1 MDILKGLLK
10 GDNNQEVNNDNNN
23 EDEQQNSS
31 SKEEMRLKRLN
42 KMSASDIPPSL
53 TSSSPMDI
61 DNNNT
66 MHQNNASPILP
77 PPPPVVGN
85 NNIYYEQTIK
95 SPSKTTSADAKKKL
109 QLTINLA
116 LESIFLMTFKGDN
129 INRSYQFM
137 GDIMDKSD
145 ERFLSSSCISEMICA
160 KLMGSPE
167 NGGAISYLFG
177 CYKRLLLKEGSSSDD
192 VKEELKSCRSQII
205 SFMVSSLIEEDMFGQ
220 NSINSVKDLY
230 LTITTENS
238 NALSPMLKELC
249 EELCSH
255 DNLTVIVSKLLLA
268 SFENLDVV
276 SSSGFRSV
284 ITDYSAAINVVLAL
298 SRADKR
304 YSKEICEF
312 QFFSLGPQNNTI
324 PFHLKQMHPQML
336 IQNQALII
344 GNCIQGAAFEHR
356 TLLGRIMRIA
366 PNMFDPQ
373 IRELFGTVQVS
384 QPIFEGKIKGI
395 QGKVQSTQAILAE
408 IFTNCLKAGGATKDA
423 TMKWLMASLLLNAE
437 AEKEN
442 PSPLIASSPGFLN
455 NLGGVFLQLCR
466 PIMND
471 IEKLKKV
478 DLNFIGSDEY
488 RKMYPADCTSLMSS
502 GMIAQAIALKKGN
515 SKVVE
520 FTFITQSFFMCWR
533 ALHIGL
539 VHRLH
544 EFENTFMAL
553 NRFHGG
559 LATNEPRSIHYLVQ
573 KCTHDSEY
581 FIPDLISDLISF
593 CVSAAQVLMSVLGTN
608 FNDNSKG
615 NSNDYEW
622 KVPIEMHT
630 PAQLELL
637 SNLPEAMIEDIVVI
651 LLTIG
656 KTAPVYL
663 NQKNLDQVLTMII
676 FFLRRSWAVQNPHL
690 RGKLGQLL
698 YQIFLPMRH
707 RERSREDMLFGLGLS
722 HPVQSDGPHSDL
734 LETHNE
740 GQKYLAPALL
750 LLYGDVEHTG
760 FYEKVPFR
768 RYMMIVLKH
777 LWNLSTHRQAFRGI
791 ANISHADNIS
801 SEPTEFISFAN
812 GLINGTNELVKETLV
827 SMQKIKEAQDL
838 MKNPLEWSRLNEE
851 EKNQLTEKNGE
862 NERILKANASL
873 CLETLNML
881 NFLTSDECIRKP
893 FLMTEILKRFTSML
907 LFVLNKIVGSNS
919 LLLKIDNMES
929 YNFNPKIMLT
939 EVCQTIIHFTEHEE
953 FVICMAE
960 DGFFNDGEPLK
971 KALKRVTK
979 SSLLNPLEIEMM
991 TSLVEN
997 ALKAKVSSLNMD
1009 ELVQDA
1015 PEKFLDPILDTLMRY
1030 PVKLPTSGKVV
1041 DRSTISQHLLND
1053 QTDPFNRKLLS
1064 IDMLIPDIELK
1075 KEIDA
1080 WLAQKMQVE

>member
-1 MDILKGLLK
+1 MNILKGLLNK
-10 GDNNQEVNNDNNN
+10 GDDDKSEEQLGTEIS
-23 EDEQQNSS
+23 EDE
-31 SKEEMRLKRLN
+31 MRQKRLN
-42 KMSASDIPPSL
+42 KMISGASSDIAPPPSNITMEIDTNHHINNIKPPIPPSL
-53 TSSSPMDI
+53 T
-61 DNNNT
+61 
-66 MHQNNASPILP
+66 
-77 PPPPVVGN
+77 
-85 NNIYYEQTIK
+85 EQQQAIK
-95 SPSKTTSADAKKKL
+95 SPISKATSADAKKKL
-109 QLTINLA
+109 QLTVNLA
-116 LESIFLMTFKGDN
+116 LESIFLMTFKSDN
-129 INRSYQFM
+129 TNKSYQFM
-137 GDIMDKSD
+137 GDIMDKSE
-145 ERFLSSSCISEMICA
+145 ERFLSSSCIAEMICA
-160 KLMGSPE
+160 KLMGSVE
-167 NGGAISYLFG
+167 SGGAISYLFG
-177 CYKRLLLKEGSSSDD
+177 CYKRLIIKEGSSSDE
-192 VKEELKSCRSQII
+192 VKEELQSCRSQII

-220 NSINSVKDLY
+220 NSLNSVKDLY
-230 LTITTENS
+230 LAITIDTS

-249 EELCSH
+249 EELTSQ
-255 DNLTVIVSKLLLA
+255 DNVTVIVNKLLST
-268 SFENLDVV
+268 SFEGLDVT
-276 SSSGFRSV
+276 SASGFRSV
-284 ITDYSAAINVVLAL
+284 LTDYSAATSVVLAL

-304 YSKEICEF
+304 YCKEICEF

-324 PFHLKQMHPQML
+324 PYHLKQMHPHM
-336 IQNQALII
+336 INQNQQLII
-344 GNCIQGAAFEHR
+344 NNCIQGASFEHR

-373 IRELFGTVQVS
+373 IRELFGTIQVS
-384 QPIFEGKIKGI
+384 QTIFEGKIKGV
-395 QGKVQSTQAILAE
+395 QGKVQSTQAFLTE
-408 IFTNCLKAGGATKDA
+408 IITNCLKAGGSTKEA
-423 TMKWLMASLLLNAE
+423 TMKWLMASLTLNVE

-442 PSPLIASSPGFLN
+442 PSPLIASSSGFLN

-478 DLNFIGSDEY
+478 DLNFFGSEDY
-488 RKMYPADCTSLMSS
+488 RKLFPADCTSLMSS
-502 GMIAQAIALKKGN
+502 GMIAQAAALKKTN
-515 SKVVE
+515 SKNTE

-533 ALHIGL
+533 ALHIGIA
-539 VHRLH
+539 HRLH

-581 FIPDLISDLISF
+581 FIPDLISDLIAF
-593 CVSAAQVLMSVLGTN
+593 CVSASHVLMSVLGTN
-608 FNDNSKG
+608 LNDGKKANTE
-615 NSNDYEW
+615 DYEW

-637 SNLPEAMIEDIVVI
+637 SNLPEDMIEDIVVI

-656 KTAPVYL
+656 KTAPIYL
-663 NQKNLDQVLTMII
+663 NQKNLDQVLSMIV

-707 RERSREDMLFGLGLS
+707 RERSHGDMMFGLGLS
-722 HPVQSDGPHSDL
+722 HPNQSDGPHSDL
-734 LETHNE
+734 LETHIE

-791 ANISHADNIS
+791 ANISNADNTS

-827 SMQKIKEAQDL
+827 SLQKIKEAQDL
-838 MKNPLEWSRLNEE
+838 MKNPLEWSRLSEE
-851 EKNQLTEKNGE
+851 EKNQLTEKNEE
-862 NERILKANASL
+862 NERVLRANASL

-881 NFLTSDECIRKP
+881 KFLTSDECIRKP
-893 FLMTEILKRFTSML
+893 FLMTEILRRFTSML

-919 LLLKIDNMES
+919 LQLKIENMES
-929 YNFNPKIMLT
+929 YNFNPRIMLT
-939 EVCQTIIHFTEHEE
+939 EVCQTVIHFAEHEE
-953 FVICMAE
+953 FVTCMAE
-960 DGFFNDGEPLK
+960 DGFFNDGEPLR
-971 KALKRVTK
+971 KALKRVIKFNVLT
-979 SSLLNPLEIEMM
+979 PAEIALM
-991 TSLVEN
+991 TSLLDN
-997 ALKAKVSSLNMD
+997 TLKAKISSLNMD

-1015 PEKFLDPILDTLMRY
+1015 PEKYLDPILDTLMRD
-1030 PVKLPTSGKVV
+1030 PVILPTSGKVV

-1053 QTDPFNRKLLS
+1053 QTDPFNRKVLS
-1064 IDMLIPDIELK
+1064 IDMVLPDIELK

>member
-1 MDILKGLLK
+1 
-10 GDNNQEVNNDNNN
+10 
-23 EDEQQNSS
+23 
-31 SKEEMRLKRLN
+31 
-42 KMSASDIPPSL
+42 
-53 TSSSPMDI
+53 
-61 DNNNT
+61 
-66 MHQNNASPILP
+66 
-77 PPPPVVGN
+77 
-85 NNIYYEQTIK
+85 
-95 SPSKTTSADAKKKL
+95 
-109 QLTINLA
+109 
-116 LESIFLMTFKGDN
+116 
-129 INRSYQFM
+129 
-137 GDIMDKSD
+137 
-145 ERFLSSSCISEMICA
+145 
-160 KLMGSPE
+160 
-167 NGGAISYLFG
+167 
-177 CYKRLLLKEGSSSDD
+177 
-192 VKEELKSCRSQII
+192 
-205 SFMVSSLIEEDMFGQ
+205 MVSSLIEEDMFGQ

-230 LTITTENS
+230 TTITTDTS
-238 NALSPMLKELC
+238 NALSPMLKDVC
-249 EELCSH
+249 EELASQ
-255 DNLTVIVSKLLLA
+255 DNLKFITNKLLLS
-268 SFENLDVV
+268 SFENLDIV

-284 ITDYSAAINVVLAL
+284 MTDYSAAINIVLAL

-304 YSKEICEF
+304 YCKEILEF
-312 QFFSLGPQNNTI
+312 QYFSLGVQTSTI
-324 PFHLKQMHPQML
+324 PFHFKQMHPHML
-336 IQNQALII
+336 LQNQALII
-344 GNCIQGAAFEHR
+344 NNCIQGAAFENR
-356 TLLGRIMRIA
+356 TLFGRIMRIA

-384 QPIFEGKIKGI
+384 QQVFEGKIKGI
-395 QGKVQSTQAILAE
+395 QAKVQSTQAFLGE
-408 IFTNCLKAGGATKDA
+408 IVTNCLKAGGATKDG
-423 TMKWLMASLLLNAE
+423 TMKWLMASLTMNVE

-442 PSPLIASSPGFLN
+442 PSPLIAASPGFLN
-455 NLGGVFLQLCR
+455 NLGGVFLHLCR

-478 DLNFIGSDEY
+478 DINFFGSEEF
-488 RKMYPADCTSLMSS
+488 RKLYPADATTLMSN
-502 GMIAQAIALKKGN
+502 GMMAQAVGLKKSSTN
-515 SKVVE
+515 VTE

-533 ALHIGL
+533 ALHIGI

-553 NRFHGG
+553 NRFHAG

-593 CVSAAQVLMSVLGTN
+593 CVSASHVLMSVLGN
-608 FNDNSKG
+608 
-615 NSNDYEW
+615 NSNEIMKSSSEDYEW

-630 PAQLELL
+630 QAQLDLL
-637 SNLPEAMIEDIVVI
+637 LNLPEDMIEDIVI
-651 LLTIG
+651 TLLTIG
-656 KTAPVYL
+656 KTAPIYL
-663 NQKNLDQVLTMII
+663 KQKSLDQVLSMTI

-707 RERSREDMLFGLGLS
+707 RERSHGDMMFGLGLS
-722 HPVQSDGPHSDL
+722 QPTQSDGPHSDL
-734 LETHNE
+734 LETHVD

-768 RYMMIVLKH
+768 RYIMIILKH

-791 ANISHADNIS
+791 ANISRNDNNS

-827 SMQKIKEAQDL
+827 SLQKIKEAQDL
-838 MKNPLEWSRLNEE
+838 MKNPAEWSRLSEE
-851 EKNQLTEKNGE
+851 ERNQLTDKNEE

-919 LLLKIDNMES
+919 LQLKIDNMES

-953 FVICMAE
+953 FVVCMAE
-960 DGFFNDGEPLK
+960 DGFFNEGEPLK
-971 KALKRVTK
+971 KALKRVSK
-979 SSLLNPLEIEMM
+979 SNLLNPTEIELMS
-991 TSLVEN
+991 TLVDST
-997 ALKAKVSSLNMD
+997 LKAKVSSLNMD

-1015 PEKFLDPILDTLMRY
+1015 PEKFLDPILDTLMRD
-1030 PVKLPTSGKVV
+1030 PVILPTSGKVV

-1053 QTDPFNRKLLS
+1053 QTDPFNRKVLS
-1064 IDMLIPDIELK
+1064 IDMVIPDVELK

-1080 WLAQKMQVE
+1080 WLAEKIRA

>member
-1 MDILKGLLK
+1 MNVLKGLLK
-10 GDNNQEVNNDNNN
+10 GDDDKSEELGTEIS
-23 EDEQQNSS
+23 EDE
-31 SKEEMRLKRLN
+31 MRQKRLN
-42 KMSASDIPPSL
+42 KMISGSSSDPPPSN
-53 TSSSPMDI
+53 I
-61 DNNNT
+61 DTN
-66 MHQNNASPILP
+66 HYIDSIKPPI
-77 PPPPVVGN
+77 PPPVTV
-85 NNIYYEQTIK
+85 QQQAIK
-95 SPSKTTSADAKKKL
+95 SPISKATSADAKKKL
-109 QLTINLA
+109 QLTVNLA
-116 LESIFLMTFKGDN
+116 LESIFLMTFKSDN
-129 INRSYQFM
+129 TNKSYQFM
-137 GDIMDKSD
+137 GDIMDKSE
-145 ERFLSSSCISEMICA
+145 ERFLSSSCIAEMICA
-160 KLMGSPE
+160 KLMGSVE
-167 NGGAISYLFG
+167 SGGAISYLFG
-177 CYKRLLLKEGSSSDD
+177 CYKRLILKEGSSSDE
-192 VKEELKSCRSQII
+192 VKEELQSCRSQII

-220 NSINSVKDLY
+220 NSLNSVKDLY
-230 LTITTENS
+230 LTITIDTS

-249 EELCSH
+249 EELTSQ
-255 DNLTVIVSKLLLA
+255 DNLTAIVNKLLSI
-268 SFENLDVV
+268 SFEGLDVT
-276 SSSGFRSV
+276 SASGFRSV
-284 ITDYSAAINVVLAL
+284 LTDYSAATSVVLAL

-304 YSKEICEF
+304 YCKEICEF
-312 QFFSLGPQNNTI
+312 QYFSLGLQNNTI
-324 PFHLKQMHPQML
+324 PYHLKQMHPHM
-336 IQNQALII
+336 INQNQQLII
-344 GNCIQGAAFEHR
+344 NNCIQGASFEHR

-384 QPIFEGKIKGI
+384 QTIFEGKIKGV
-395 QGKVQSTQAILAE
+395 QGKVQSTQAFLAE
-408 IFTNCLKAGGATKDA
+408 IITNCLKAGGSTKEA
-423 TMKWLMASLLLNAE
+423 TMKWLMASLTLNVE

-478 DLNFIGSDEY
+478 DLNFFGSEDY
-488 RKMYPADCTSLMSS
+488 RKLYPADCTSLMSS
-502 GMIAQAIALKKGN
+502 GMIAQAAALKKSN
-515 SKVVE
+515 SRNTE

-533 ALHIGL
+533 AIHIGIA
-539 VHRLH
+539 HRLH

-581 FIPDLISDLISF
+581 FIPDLISDLIAF
-593 CVSAAQVLMSVLGTN
+593 CVSASHVLMSVLGTN
-608 FNDNSKG
+608 LNDGKKTNTD
-615 NSNDYEW
+615 DYEW

-637 SNLPEAMIEDIVVI
+637 SNLPEDMIEDIVVI
-651 LLTIG
+651 LLTVG
-656 KTAPVYL
+656 KTAPIYL
-663 NQKNLDQVLTMII
+663 NQKNLDQVLSMIV

-707 RERSREDMLFGLGLS
+707 RERSHGDMMFGLGLS
-722 HPVQSDGPHSDL
+722 HPNQSDGPHSDL
-734 LETHNE
+734 LETHVE

-791 ANISHADNIS
+791 ANISNADNTS

-827 SMQKIKEAQDL
+827 SLQKIKEAQDL
-838 MKNPLEWSRLNEE
+838 MKNPLEWSRLSEE
-851 EKNQLTEKNGE
+851 EKNQLTEKNEE
-862 NERILKANASL
+862 NERVLRANASL

-881 NFLTSDECIRKP
+881 KFLTSDECIRKP
-893 FLMTEILKRFTSML
+893 FLMTEILRRFTSML

-919 LLLKIDNMES
+919 LQLKIENMES
-929 YNFNPKIMLT
+929 YNFNPRIMLT
-939 EVCQTIIHFTEHEE
+939 EVCQTVIHFAEHEE
-953 FVICMAE
+953 FVTCMAE
-960 DGFFNDGEPLK
+960 DGFFNDGEPLR
-971 KALKRVTK
+971 KALKRVIKFNVLT
-979 SSLLNPLEIEMM
+979 PTEIALM
-991 TSLVEN
+991 TSLLDN
-997 ALKAKVSSLNMD
+997 TLKAKISSLNMD

-1015 PEKFLDPILDTLMRY
+1015 PEKYLDPILDTLMRD
-1030 PVKLPTSGKVV
+1030 PVILPTSGKVV

-1053 QTDPFNRKLLS
+1053 QTDPFNRKVLS
-1064 IDMLIPDIELK
+1064 IDMVLPDIELK